1 MLFTVCSL
9 TVALML
15 ALTLSLGLQS
25 KTMKRLTGVLL
36 LFTGASGV
44 FLYGYGYTKL
54 TGNVLQAL
62 IRTLFS
68 VFCMFLGRNEIG
80 AISAVPE
87 LAAPGIQVFIYAV
100 HLLALYCTASA
111 VIVTLGTRL
120 IRSLR
125 LLLARRGDLHV
136 IYGVNEQT
144 TTFGEKLRKAEKG
157 FVVFVNDG
165 SGSAFEG
172 AVLRMGG
179 LMFDSEDAKK
189 PTAAFLKK
197 IGMRPGK
204 RRLMLYCLDDSDTKN
219 LQYAESMRQVL
230 AAAEIDPS
238 QTSLTVLL
246 AEADVGAV
254 LQASGEAYG
263 YGSVSAFERAEL
275 LARMMIRT
283 WAPWQ
288 TISFDG
294 KARAEENFEMLV
306 IGFGATGQ
314 AALRSLVMN
323 GQFEGSRFRA
333 VVLSEDSS
341 RRAGNFFARYSAL
354 CKKYDITFHDVNAR
368 SIEAYR
374 IITERFQHI
383 NYVAV
388 CTGNEKENAEIALEL
403 SGFFRARGLHPVIVQ
418 CGTNTISRISNKDGL
433 VTTVNMYSPEI
444 LCGRK
449 LDLMAMQLNHC
460 YHEKDGKTPEEDWA
474 SCDYFSRMSCRA
486 AADYMDVFL
495 HAAGTDREK
504 VLAEGF
510 APSEEVMETLSRT
523 EHLRWCAFHFAM
535 GYDTMPEEIFA
546 QRAAIFRRQQAET
559 GKGSIRIGKDTD
571 ARLHACLIPWE
582 ELPALA
588 EREFAVTGRRVDY
601 FKMDRD
607 NVCLAVDML
616 RAAKTDRQE
625 TRS

>member
-1 MLFTVCSL
+1 MLFAVCSL

-25 KTMKRLTGVLL
+25 KTMKRLTGALL
-36 LFTGASGV
+36 LFTGASGI
-44 FLYGYGYTKL
+44 FLYGYGYTRL
-54 TGNVLQAL
+54 IGNVLQTL

-87 LAAPGIQVFIYAV
+87 LATPGMQIYIYAV

-111 VIVTLGTRL
+111 VIAALGTRL

-136 IYGVNEQT
+136 IYGVNDQT
-144 TTFGEKLRKAEKG
+144 VAFGEKLRKAEKG
-157 FVVFVNDG
+157 FVVFVDTG
-165 SGSAFEG
+165 AGSAFEG
-172 AVLRMGG
+172 AVLRLGG
-179 LMFDSEDAKK
+179 LMLDSNDAKK
-189 PTAAFLKK
+189 PTAAFVRK
-197 IGMRPGK
+197 IGLRSGS

-219 LQYAESMRQVL
+219 LQYAESMRQTL
-230 AAAEIDPS
+230 AAAEILPS

-246 AEADVGAV
+246 AEASVGAV
-254 LQASGEAYG
+254 LQATDESYG
-263 YGSVSAFERAEL
+263 YGSVAAFERAEL

-288 TISFDG
+288 TISFDE
-294 KARAEENFEMLV
+294 KARAREDFEALV
-306 IGFGATGQ
+306 VGFGSTGQ
-314 AALRSLVMN
+314 AVLRSLVMN

-333 VVLSEDSS
+333 VVISEDSS
-341 RRAGNFFARYSAL
+341 RRAGSFFARYSAL
-354 CKKYDITFHDVNAR
+354 CEKYDISFHDLNAR

-374 IITERFQHI
+374 IMSERFKHI

-388 CTGNEKENAEIALEL
+388 CTGSEKENAEIAMEL
-403 SGFFRARGLHPVIVQ
+403 AWFFGARGAHPVIVQ
-418 CGTNTISRISNKDGL
+418 CSAQEVSRISDTDGL
-433 VTTVNMYSPEI
+433 LTTVNIYSPEI

-449 LDLMAMQLNHC
+449 LDQMAMLLNHC
-460 YHEKDGKTPEEDWA
+460 YHEQEGKSPEEDWA
-474 SCDYFSRMSCRA
+474 GCDYFSRMSCRA
-486 AADYMDVFL
+486 AADYVDVFL

-504 VLAEGF
+504 ALAEGF
-510 APSEEVMETLSRT
+510 APSEEIMDTLSRT

-535 GYDTMPEEIFA
+535 GYDTMSADTFA
-546 QRAAIFRRQQAET
+546 ERAAVFRRQQAET
-559 GKGSIRIGKDTD
+559 GRGNIRIGKDAD

-588 EREFAVTGRRVDY
+588 EREFAVTGKRADY
-601 FKMDRD
+601 YKMDRD
-607 NVCLAVDML
+607 NVRLAVELL
-616 RAAKTDRQE
+616 RAAE
-625 TRS
+625 A